1 MFTNSILYN
10 NTTTSSSSAHL
21 NLGETS
27 MAYNCIYLT
36 SNTNDTQKD
45 NPFVN
50 GSANGNNTFIPF
62 FSESPF
68 NEDSF
73 YGLIDKLKA
82 YKGTDGKEVGIH
94 GGSLPFSPRTSNP
107 QIVKFDVAPRTTRD
121 GKLSVD
127 IEVSSDQ

>member
-1 MFTNSILYN
+1 
-10 NTTTSSSSAHL
+10 
-21 NLGETS
+21 
-27 MAYNCIYLT
+27 MAYNCIAL
-36 SNTNDTQKD
+36 SQNQKD
-45 NPFVN
+45 NNPFVN
-50 GSANGNNTFIPF
+50 GSANGNNTFIETYYSNPF
-62 FSESPF
+62 VEGT
-68 NEDSF
+68 F
-73 YGLIDKLKA
+73 YNLIDALKV